1 MSGAEIQNPPG
12 GVHTLKKVQFTE
24 TVLRDANQSLMATR
38 LPFADYEAIL
48 PEMDKAGYYSVECWG
63 GATFDSCL
71 RYLNEDPWDRL
82 RNIRKLMP
90 NTKLQMLLRGQN
102 LLGYKHYHDDV
113 VEKFVELSIKNGI
126 DILRIFD
133 ALNDFRNL
141 GTALDATMKY
151 ATPNTIASG
160 CISYTQSPVH
170 TVEKYVEMCKELKNM
185 GFQTICLK
193 DMAGTMS
200 PFEAEGLIKGI
211 KDAVGDMPLIL
222 HTHCTTGMAY
232 MTVTKAIDA
241 GIDVVDTATSCFSNG
256 TSQPATETMFYA
268 MQQYGVETGL
278 NEEAI
283 NNVNDFFKPIKQKYI
298 DNSTLNPKSM
308 ATDSQALVY
317 KVPGGM
323 LSNMI
328 ANLKDMKA
336 MDKFDAALA
345 EIPAVRKDLGYPPL
359 VTPLS
364 QMVGN
369 QAVTNV
375 LLGERYK
382 QISKEV
388 KNYFKGEYGIAP
400 APVNKDLEARI
411 LKEAGMDAPIDCRIE
426 DAKRTGEDFEAAK
439 AALGDLARSE
449 EDLMSYICFPDQAKK
464 YLEGRKAREE
474 NIATYVIEEC

>member
-1 MSGAEIQNPPG
+1 MKINI
-12 GVHTLKKVQFTE
+12 TE

-38 LPFADYEAIL
+38 LPLSDFEDIL
-48 PEMDKAGYYSVECWG
+48 ETMDQAGYYSVECWG

-71 RYLNEDPWDRL
+71 RYLGEDPWVRL
-82 RNIRKLMP
+82 RTIRSKMK

-133 ALNDFRNL
+133 ALNDFRNIK
-141 GTALDATMKY
+141 TALEATKKY
-151 ATPNTIASG
+151 ATENTVASG

-170 TVEKYVEMCKELKNM
+170 TVQKYVEMCKELQTM
-185 GFQTICLK
+185 GFDSICLK

-200 PFEAEGLIKGI
+200 PYEAEHLIKGI
-211 KDAVGDMPLIL
+211 KDAVGDMPVVL

-232 MTVTKAIDA
+232 MTVMKAIES
-241 GIDVVDTATSCFSNG
+241 GIDVIDCATSCFSNG

-268 MQQYGVETGL
+268 MQQYGIDCGL

-283 NNVNDFFKPIKQKYI
+283 NKVNDFFKPVKQKYI
-298 DNSTLNPKSM
+298 DNGTLNPKSM
-308 ATDSQALVY
+308 ATDAQALVY

-328 ANLKDMKA
+328 ANLTDMKA
-336 MDKFDAALA
+336 MDKFDEALA

-388 KNYFKGEYGIAP
+388 QNYFKGEYGIAP
-400 APVNKDLEARI
+400 APVSKELEAKI
-411 LKEAGMDAPIDCRIE
+411 LEKAGLDAPVDCRIE
-426 DAKRTGEDFEAAK
+426 DSKRTGEEFKQAK
-439 AALGDLARSE
+439 EILGDKATCE
-449 EDLMSYICFPDQAKK
+449 EDILSYIAFPQQAEKFFEDRENKK
-464 YLEGRKAREE
+464 ALTVSYTIKEVE
-474 NIATYVIEEC
+474 

>member
-1 MSGAEIQNPPG
+1 MAQ
-12 GVHTLKKVQFTE
+12 KVRFTE

-38 LPFADYEAIL
+38 MPFSDMEGIL
-48 PEMDKAGYYSVECWG
+48 STMDKAGYYSVECWG

-71 RYLNEDPWDRL
+71 RYLNEDPWERL
-82 RNIRKLMP
+82 RKFRKAMP

-133 ALNDFRNL
+133 ALNDFRNI
-141 GTALDATMKY
+141 GTALEATKKY
-151 ATPNTIASG
+151 ANKNTVASG

-170 TVEKYVEMCKELKNM
+170 TPAKYAEMCKELQSM
-185 GFQTICLK
+185 GFDTICLK

-200 PFEAEGLIKGI
+200 PAEAEALFKGV
-211 KDAVGDMPLIL
+211 KDAGVTLPLIL

-232 MTVTKAIDA
+232 MTIMKAIESGVD
-241 GIDVVDTATSCFSNG
+241 IIDTATSCMSNG
-256 TSQPATETMFYA
+256 TSQPATETIYYA
-268 MQQYGVETGL
+268 LEQLGIDTGL
-278 NEEAI
+278 DEKAI
-283 NNVNDFFKPIKQKYI
+283 NEVNDYFKPLKQKYI
-298 DNSTLNPKSM
+298 DEKKINPKSM
-308 ATDSQALVY
+308 GTDAQALVY

-328 ANLKDMKA
+328 ANLTDMHA

-345 EIPAVRKDLGYPPL
+345 EIPAVRADMGYPPL

-375 LLGERYK
+375 LVGERYK
-382 QISKEV
+382 NISKEI
-388 KNYFKGEYGIAP
+388 KSYLKGEYGIAP
-400 APVNKDLEARI
+400 APVNAELQKKVLT
-411 LKEAGMDAPIDCRIE
+411 EAGMDAPVDCRIE
-426 DAKRTGEDFEAAK
+426 DSKRTGEDFKAAK

-449 EDLMSYICFPDQAKK
+449 EDVMSYICYPTQTKK
-464 YLEGRKAREE
+464 FLEDRKAKEE
-474 NIATYVIEEC
+474 NEVTYTITEA